1 MAKSK
6 RKLQEINASTMADIA
21 FLLLVFFLVTT
32 TIDADKGITVKLPVW
47 TDVPPPPVDINQR
60 NVLPVLVNSHDQ
72 LLVKGDLITVDELK
86 EKAKIF
92 LTNNGANPRLSDN
105 PDKAVISLKNDRGTS
120 YDIYIQVQ
128 NEIKAAYHEIWDD
141 ESMIRFGK
149 KFDNL
154 ELENQRIIF
163 DAFPRRFS
171 EAEPEG

>member
-6 RKLQEINASTMADIA
+6 KKLQEINASTMADIA

-32 TIDADKGITVKLPVW
+32 TIDADKGITVKLPPW
-47 TDVPPPPVDINQR
+47 SEEPPPEVDINQR
-60 NVLPVLVNSHDQ
+60 NILPVLVNSYDQ
-72 LLVKGDLITVDELK
+72 LLVKGDLIEVRELK
-86 EKAKIF
+86 DKAKTF
-92 LTNNGANPRLSDN
+92 LTNNGADPRLSDN

-120 YDIYIQVQ
+120 YDTYIQVQ

-141 ESMIRFGK
+141 ESMKQFGK
-149 KFDNL
+149 KFDDL
-154 ELENQRIIF
+154 RKDNQRIIF